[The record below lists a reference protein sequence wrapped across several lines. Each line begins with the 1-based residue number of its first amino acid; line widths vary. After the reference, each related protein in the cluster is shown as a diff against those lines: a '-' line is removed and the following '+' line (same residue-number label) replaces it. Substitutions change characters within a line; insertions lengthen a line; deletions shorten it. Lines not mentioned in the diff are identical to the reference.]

1 MASLRTIGLSV
12 VVTGADGR
20 TGRRLVPLLESSPG
34 VSSVR
39 TIGAVAPAAELK
51 RVMEG
56 ATALVHLGA
65 ATAIGSVLEAA
76 SSVSVDTVVYRSS
89 ASVYG
94 AWADNRVPLTE
105 DVALRPNPSF
115 SFAIEHAE
123 AERRVAEWREDHPG
137 VRVCVL
143 RPVPVV
149 APGDESWESNVLG
162 RPSSL
167 RRAESLP
174 VVQYLHVDDAAA
186 AFLHA
191 LEAKLDGTF
200 NVAPDG
206 YVSGETARALA
217 HSGLTVPLPDRA
229 AAVAER
235 WAWRLGWGGVPTGA
249 VPYLVH
255 PWVVA
260 NDKLVATG
268 WAPAN
273 TNEEALVA
281 ARKGSWW
288 RELSPK
294 RRQELALAVA
304 GVGGIGAIAGVVL
317 AVRAARRRAAAA
329 PQLVLGRNLRP

>member
-1 MASLRTIGLSV
+1 MGGRADRGRVSV

-20 TGRRLVPLLESSPG
+20 TGRRLVPLLRSASDA
-34 VSSVR
+34 VSSVV
-39 TIGAVAPAAELK
+39 TDDASAPASELK
-51 RVMEG
+51 G
-56 ATALVHLGA
+56 AMAGASALVHLGA
-65 ATAIGSVLEAA
+65 ATAIGGVLEAA
-76 SSVSVDTVVYRSS
+76 SSSSISTVVYRSS

-149 APGDESWESNVLG
+149 APGDESWESNTLG

-191 LEAKLDGTF
+191 LVGDLEGTY
-200 NVAPDG
+200 NLAPEG
-206 YVSGETARALA
+206 FVSGETARALA
-217 HSGLTVPLPDRA
+217 TSGITVPLPDRA
-229 AAVAER
+229 ASIAER
-235 WAWRLGWGGVPTGA
+235 WAWRMGWGGVPADA

-260 NDKLVATG
+260 NDRLSATG
-268 WAPAN
+268 WSPTH

-294 RRQELALAVA
+294 RRQELALSVA
-304 GVGGIGAIAGVVL
+304 GLSGAGAVTAVVVAL
-317 AVRAARRRAAAA
+317 RAARRRAADLA
-329 PQLVLGRNLRP
+329 

>member
-1 MASLRTIGLSV
+1 MGGPAVSGGVSV

-20 TGRRLVPLLESSPG
+20 TGRRLVPLLRASSE
-34 VSSVR
+34 VSSVS
-39 TIGAVAPAAELK
+39 TIDASAPASELK
-51 RVMEG
+51 RALEG
-56 ATALVHLGA
+56 ASALVHLGH
-65 ATAIGSVLEAA
+65 ATSIGAVLEAA
-76 SSVSVDTVVYRSS
+76 SSGSISTLVYRSS

-105 DVALRPNPSF
+105 DVPLRPNPSF

-123 AERRVAEWREDHPG
+123 AERRVAEWRDDHPG
-137 VRVCVL
+137 VHVCVL
-143 RPVPVV
+143 RPVPVM
-149 APGDESWESNVLG
+149 APGDESWESNTLG

-191 LEAKLDGTF
+191 LTAGLEGTY

-206 YVSGETARALA
+206 FVSGETARALA
-217 HSGLTVPLPDRA
+217 TSSRLVVPLPDRA
-229 AAVAER
+229 ASVAER
-235 WAWRLGWGGVPTGA
+235 WAWRLGWGGVPLDA

-268 WAPAN
+268 WSPTS

-288 RELSPK
+288 RELSPN
-294 RRQELALAVA
+294 RRQELALSVA
-304 GVGGIGAIAGVVL
+304 GVAGAGILTAVVL
-317 AVRAARRRAAAA
+317 AIRAARRRAAA
-329 PQLVLGRNLRP
+329 

>member
-1 MASLRTIGLSV
+1 MISV
-12 VVTGADGR
+12 VVIGADGR
-20 TGRRLVPLLESSPG
+20 TGRRLVAQLRSRTD
-34 VSSVR
+34 VSDVV
-39 TIGAVAPAAELK
+39 AVDSDTHVAELK
-51 RVMEG
+51 RTLDG
-56 ATALVHLGA
+56 HDSLIHLGA
-65 ATAIGSVLEAA
+65 ATAIGGVLEAA
-76 SSVSVDTVVYRSS
+76 GSASSIERLIYRSS

-105 DVALRPNPSF
+105 DVPLRPNPSF

-149 APGDESWESNVLG
+149 APGDESWESNTLG

-174 VVQYLHVDDAAA
+174 VVQYLHVDDAAG

-191 LEAKLDGTF
+191 LTAGLEGTF

-206 YVSGETARALA
+206 FVSGETARALA
-217 HSGLTVPLPDRA
+217 TSSRLVVPLPDRA
-229 AAVAER
+229 ASVAER
-235 WAWRLGWGGVPTGA
+235 WAWRLGWGGVPAEA

-268 WAPAN
+268 WAPGS

-288 RELSPK
+288 RELSPT
-294 RRQELALAVA
+294 RRQELALSVA
-304 GVGGIGAIAGVVL
+304 GVTGAGLVTAAVL
-317 AVRAARRRAAAA
+317 AIRAARRRAA
-329 PQLVLGRNLRP
+329 V

>member
-1 MASLRTIGLSV
+1 
-12 VVTGADGR
+12 
-20 TGRRLVPLLESSPG
+20 
-34 VSSVR
+34 VSSVT
-39 TIGAVAPAAELK
+39 TIDASAPASELK
-51 RVMEG
+51 RAMEG
-56 ATALVHLGA
+56 TSVLVHLGA
-65 ATAIGSVLEAA
+65 ATAIGGVLDAA
-76 SSVSVDTVVYRSS
+76 SSGSISTLVYRSS

-94 AWADNRVPLTE
+94 AWGDNRVPLTE
-105 DVALRPNPSF
+105 DVPLRPNPSF

-123 AERRVAEWREDHPG
+123 AERRVAEWREDHPR

-149 APGDESWESNVLG
+149 APGDESWESNTLG

-191 LEAKLDGTF
+191 LTAGLEGTF

-206 YVSGETARALA
+206 FVSGETARALA
-217 HSGLTVPLPDRA
+217 TSSSLVVPLPDRA
-229 AAVAER
+229 ASVAER
-235 WAWRLGWGGVPTGA
+235 WAWRLGWGGVPAHA

-260 NDKLVATG
+260 NDTLVATG
-268 WAPAN
+268 WAPTF

-294 RRQELALAVA
+294 RRQELALSVA
-304 GVGGIGAIAGVVL
+304 GVTGAGIVTAVVL
-317 AVRAARRRAAAA
+317 AIRAARRRSAD
-329 PQLVLGRNLRP
+329 

>member
-1 MASLRTIGLSV
+1 MGGRADRGRVSV

-20 TGRRLVPLLESSPG
+20 TGRRLVPLLRAGPD
-34 VSSVR
+34 VSSVV
-39 TIGAVAPAAELK
+39 TVDASAPASELK
-51 RVMEG
+51 RAMARG
-56 ATALVHLGA
+56 DALVHLGA
-65 ATAIGSVLEAA
+65 ATAVGAVLEAA
-76 SSVSVDTVVYRSS
+76 SSSPVRTVVYRSS

-137 VRVCVL
+137 VRVCIL

-149 APGDESWESNVLG
+149 APGDESWESNTLG

-186 AFLHA
+186 AFRHA
-191 LEAKLDGTF
+191 LGGGLEGTF
-200 NVAPDG
+200 NLAPDG
-206 YVSGETARALA
+206 FIAGETARALA
-217 HSGLTVPLPDRA
+217 TSGRLTVPLPDRA
-229 AAVAER
+229 AAMAER
-235 WAWRLGWGGVPTGA
+235 WAWRLGWGGVPADA

-260 NDKLVATG
+260 NDKLVDTG
-268 WAPAN
+268 WSPKH
-273 TNEEALVA
+273 TNEEALVL

-294 RRQELALAVA
+294 RRQELALSTAGVA
-304 GVGGIGAIAGVVL
+304 GAGLVTAVGLGL
-317 AVRAARRRAAAA
+317 RAARRRAADT
-329 PQLVLGRNLRP
+329 

>member
-12 VVTGADGR
+12 AVTGADGR
-20 TGRRLVPLLESSPG
+20 TGRRLVPLLRASAE
-34 VSSVR
+34 VSSVV
-39 TIGAVAPAAELK
+39 AVDASAPASELK
-51 RVMEG
+51 R
-56 ATALVHLGA
+56 ALADCDALIHLGA
-65 ATAIGSVLEAA
+65 ATAIGGVLEAA
-76 SSVSVDTVVYRSS
+76 SSSPVRTVVYRSS

-94 AWADNRVPLTE
+94 AWSDNRVPLTE
-105 DVALRPNPSF
+105 DVPLRPNPSF

-149 APGDESWESNVLG
+149 APGDESWESNTLG

-186 AFLHA
+186 AFRHA
-191 LEAKLDGTF
+191 LLAGLEGTC
-200 NVAPDG
+200 NLAPDG
-206 YVSGETARALA
+206 FVAGETARALA
-217 HSGLTVPLPDRA
+217 TSGRLTVPLPDRA

-235 WAWRLGWGGVPTGA
+235 WAWRMGWGGVPAQA

-260 NDKLVATG
+260 NDKLVDSG
-268 WAPAN
+268 WSPTH
-273 TNEEALVA
+273 TNEEALVL

-294 RRQELALAVA
+294 RRQELALSAA
-304 GVGGIGAIAGVVL
+304 GVTGAGIVTAIVL
-317 AVRAARRRAAAA
+317 AARAAGRRAADT
-329 PQLVLGRNLRP
+329 